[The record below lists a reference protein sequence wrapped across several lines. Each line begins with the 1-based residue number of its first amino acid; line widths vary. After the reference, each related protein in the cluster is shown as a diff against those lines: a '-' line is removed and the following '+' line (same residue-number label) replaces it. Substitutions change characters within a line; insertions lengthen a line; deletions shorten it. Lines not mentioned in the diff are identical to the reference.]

1 MPTQSDL
8 RFTFDL
14 IGNETRD
21 VFEVVEFELR
31 EALSETFHLAVEL
44 TCINSAVDF
53 GQILDHP
60 ARLILWRGDTPVRY
74 VHGAVSSF
82 VQGETGFRRTR
93 YSAVVEPRLAR
104 LKLSSDW
111 RIFQGLSVPQIAE
124 SVLKAHGLTQDY
136 EQRNTT

>member
-1 MPTQSDL
+1 MATQSDF
-8 RFTFDL
+8 RFTFTV
-14 IGNETRD
+14 GKES
-21 VFEVVEFELR
+21 FEVVEFILR
-31 EALSETFHLAVEL
+31 EGLSETFLLQVDLAS
-44 TCINSAVDF
+44 INPAIDF
-53 GQILDHP
+53 GQILDHIG
-60 ARLILWRGDTPVRY
+60 LLTIWRGDTPVRY

-111 RIFQGLSVPQIAE
+111 RIFQALSVPQITEA
-124 SVLKAHGLTQDY
+124 VLRAHGLTQDY